1 MTTTHEKHG
10 RIDLRR
16 AMRLYVIPDRT
27 VGAPLRLEEQARQA
41 LAGGATALQLR
52 DKEADGGE
60 LFAEARQM
68 LCLCRELGVPLF
80 VNDRLDIA
88 LACGADGVHLG
99 QNDLPVAEARRLAP
113 RPFIIGASARTPED
127 ADRAVRDGADYL
139 GVGAVFPTGS
149 KEDAQVIGLDGIR
162 AITRA
167 AAVPVVAIGGVS
179 LDNLGEVMAC
189 GADGVAVISAAVRG
203 DIPANM
209 KRLREGLE

>member
-1 MTTTHEKHG
+1 MTTTHGKHG
-10 RIDLRR
+10 KIDLRR

-52 DKEADGGE
+52 DKEAGGGE

-99 QNDLPVAEARRLAP
+99 QSDLPVAEARRLAP

-127 ADRAVRDGADYL
+127 AERAVRDGADYL

-162 AITRA
+162 AITRE

-203 DIPANM
+203 DIPTNM
-209 KRLREGLE
+209 KRLREELK

>member
-1 MTTTHEKHG
+1 MTTTHGNHG
-10 RIDLRR
+10 KIDLRR

-52 DKEADGGE
+52 DKEAGGGE

-68 LCLCRELGVPLF
+68 LYLCRELGVPLF

-99 QNDLPVAEARRLAP
+99 QSDLPVAEARRLAP

-127 ADRAVRDGADYL
+127 AERAVRDGADYL

-203 DIPANM
+203 DIPTNM
-209 KRLREGLE
+209 KRLREELK

>member
-1 MTTTHEKHG
+1 MTTLHE

-60 LFAEARQM
+60 LFAEARRM
-68 LCLCRELGVPLF
+68 LRLCRELGVPLF

-99 QNDLPVAEARRLAP
+99 QGDLPVAEARRLAP
-113 RPFIIGASARTPED
+113 RPFIIGASARTAPKIG
-127 ADRAVRDGADYL
+127 RA
-139 GVGAVFPTGS
+139 S
-149 KEDAQVIGLDGIR
+149 
-162 AITRA
+162 
-167 AAVPVVAIGGVS
+167 
-179 LDNLGEVMAC
+179 C
-189 GADGVAVISAAVRG
+189 
-203 DIPANM
+203 
-209 KRLREGLE
+209 RERV

>member
-1 MTTTHEKHG
+1 MTILHE
-10 RIDLRR
+10 RSDLRR

-60 LFAEARQM
+60 LFAEARRM
-68 LCLCRELGVPLF
+68 LRLCRELGVPLF

-99 QNDLPVAEARRLAP
+99 QGDLPVAEARRLAP

-127 ADRAVRDGADYL
+127 AERAVRDGADYL

-203 DIPANM
+203 DIPTNM
-209 KRLREGLE
+209 KRLREELK

>member
-1 MTTTHEKHG
+1 MTTLHE

-99 QNDLPVAEARRLAP
+99 QGDLPVAEARRLAP

-162 AITRA
+162 AITQLPDRKS
-167 AAVPVVAIGGVS
+167 VV
-179 LDNLGEVMAC
+179 
-189 GADGVAVISAAVRG
+189 
-203 DIPANM
+203 
-209 KRLREGLE
+209 

>member
-1 MTTTHEKHG
+1 MTTLHE

-99 QNDLPVAEARRLAP
+99 QGDLPVAEA
-113 RPFIIGASARTPED
+113 ITKIGRAS
-127 ADRAVRDGADYL
+127 
-139 GVGAVFPTGS
+139 
-149 KEDAQVIGLDGIR
+149 
-162 AITRA
+162 
-167 AAVPVVAIGGVS
+167 
-179 LDNLGEVMAC
+179 C
-189 GADGVAVISAAVRG
+189 
-203 DIPANM
+203 
-209 KRLREGLE
+209 RERV

>member
-1 MTTTHEKHG
+1 
-10 RIDLRR
+10 
-16 AMRLYVIPDRT
+16 MRLYVIPDRT
-27 VGAPLRLEEQARQA
+27 IGAPLRLEEQARQA

-52 DKEADGGE
+52 DKEAGGGE

-68 LCLCRELGVPLF
+68 LCLCRELGVPFF

-99 QNDLPVAEARRLAP
+99 QSDLPVSAARRLAP

-127 ADRAVRDGADYL
+127 ADRAIRDGADYL
-139 GVGAVFPTGS
+139 GAGAVFPTGS
-149 KEDAQVIGLDGIR
+149 KEDAQVIGLDGIC

-167 AAVPVVAIGGVS
+167 SPVPVVTIGGVS
-179 LDNLGEVMAC
+179 LDNLREVMAC

-209 KRLREGLE
+209 KRLREALK

>member
-1 MTTTHEKHG
+1 MTTLHE

-60 LFAEARQM
+60 LFAEARRM
-68 LCLCRELGVPLF
+68 LRLCRELGVPLF

-149 KEDAQVIGLDGIR
+149 KEDARVIGLDGIR

-203 DIPANM
+203 DIFANM
-209 KRLREGLE
+209 QRLREGLE